1 MIGLATSLMG
11 MAISESHV
19 GRVYPPTEPYVVS
32 AAKVHEFAAALH
44 DDNPAYAGPTP
55 IAPPTF
61 AVVIS
66 ASAWQALF
74 DDPELELELRRT
86 VHGDQR
92 FDWERP
98 LRVGDAITGTLSIT
112 KLRMRGA
119 TEMITIAVELITV
132 EGERV
137 ATATSTLIHNRE
149 VAA

>member
-1 MIGLATSLMG
+1 MP
-11 MAISESHV
+11 ISESHV

-32 AAKVHEFAAALH
+32 AAKIREFAAALQ
-44 DDNPAYAGPTP
+44 DDLPAYAGPEP

-66 ASAWQALF
+66 AAAWGALF
-74 DDPELELELRRT
+74 ADPELGLELRRT

-92 FDWERP
+92 FDWDRP
-98 LRVGDAITGTLSIT
+98 LRTGDAVTGTLTIT
-112 KLRMRGA
+112 KFRARGA
-119 TEMITIAVELITV
+119 TEMITIAVELATT

-137 ATATSTLIHNRE
+137 CTATSTLIHNRE